1 MYKYRID
8 YKMINV
14 LNVKSIMYIGF
25 RLAPFI
31 LVSFFALSALF
42 NSDIKG
48 IIFLAMLL
56 LNCFIT
62 ISIGV
67 SLPEDPVQKD
77 NTNMMCN
84 SLTLTNGG
92 PLSKLPLNVNI
103 ITFTLAYLAYI
114 IGVNKVADKNIP
126 TLVVLPVFIL
136 YQLYWSFNNGCSSI
150 MYSLGSM
157 ILGGGLGALF
167 SFAID
172 KAGIVQLQYF
182 NGITKQDVCVR
193 ATNAKYKCSTKPNV

>member
-1 MYKYRID
+1 
-8 YKMINV
+8 MINV

-31 LVSFFALSALF
+31 LISFFALSAMF
-42 NSDIKG
+42 NSDVKG

-67 SLPEDPVQKD
+67 ALPDD
-77 NTNMMCN
+77 NIVKTNPNMICN
-84 SLTLTNGG
+84 SLTLTRGE
-92 PLSKLPLNVNI
+92 PLSKLPLNVNV

-114 IGVNKVADKNIP
+114 IGVNNAIKNNIP
-126 TLVVLPVFIL
+126 VVIVLPIFIL
-136 YQLYWSFNNGCSSI
+136 YQIYWSWKNACNSLLYSI
-150 MYSLGSM
+150 ISM

-167 SFAID
+167 SYTID
-172 KAGIVQLQYF
+172 KTGIVQLQYF

-193 ATNAKYKCSTKPNV
+193 ATNAKYRCSTKPTV

>member
-1 MYKYRID
+1 
-8 YKMINV
+8 MINV
-14 LNVKSIMYIGF
+14 LNVKTIMYIGF
-25 RLAPFI
+25 RLAPFVLI
-31 LVSFFALSALF
+31 SFFALSAMF

-67 SLPEDPVQKD
+67 ALPEDTFATKNP
-77 NTNMMCN
+77 NMICN
-84 SLTLTNGG
+84 SLTLTRGE

-103 ITFTLAYLAYI
+103 LTFTLAYLAYI
-114 IGVNKVADKNIP
+114 IGVNNAIMNNIP
-126 TLVVLPVFIL
+126 TVIVLPIFIL
-136 YQLYWSFNNGCSSI
+136 YQIYWSFTNGCNSLLYSI
-150 MYSLGSM
+150 ISM

-167 SFAID
+167 SYAID
-172 KAGIVQLQYF
+172 KTGIVQLQYF

-193 ATNAKYKCSTKPNV
+193 ATKAKYRCSTKPSV

>member
-1 MYKYRID
+1 
-8 YKMINV
+8 MINV
-14 LNVKSIMYIGF
+14 LNIKSIMYIGF
-25 RLAPFI
+25 RLAPFVLI
-31 LVSFFALSALF
+31 SFFALSALF

-67 SLPEDPVQKD
+67 ALPDD
-77 NTNMMCN
+77 TFATNPNMICN
-84 SLTLTNGG
+84 SFTLTKGE

-114 IGVNKVADKNIP
+114 IGMNGAIMNNIP
-126 TLVVLPVFIL
+126 TVIVLPIFIL
-136 YQLYWSFNNGCSSI
+136 YQIYWSWANGCNSLQYSI
-150 MYSLGSM
+150 ASM

-167 SFAID
+167 SYAID
-172 KAGIVQLQYF
+172 KTGIVQLQYF

-193 ATNAKYKCSTKPNV
+193 ATKAKYRCSTKPSV

>member
-1 MYKYRID
+1 
-8 YKMINV
+8 MINV
-14 LNVKSIMYIGF
+14 LNVQSIMYIGF

-31 LVSFFALSALF
+31 LISFFALSALF

-67 SLPEDPVQKD
+67 SLPEDTMKPE
-77 NTNMMCN
+77 NPNMICN
-84 SLTLTNGG
+84 SLILTNGG
-92 PLSKLPLNVNI
+92 RPLSKLPLNINI

-114 IGVNKVADKNIP
+114 IGANGAAQNNIP
-126 TLVVLPVFIL
+126 TLVVLPIFIL
-136 YQLYWSFNNGCSSI
+136 YQMYWSWKNGCNSLL
-150 MYSLGSM
+150 YSFLSL

-167 SFAID
+167 SYAVD
-172 KAGIVQLQYF
+172 KTGIVQLQYF

-193 ATNAKYKCSTKPNV
+193 ATNAKYRCSTKPSV

>member
-1 MYKYRID
+1 
-8 YKMINV
+8 MINV

-48 IIFLAMLL
+48 IIFLGMLL

-67 SLPEDPVQKD
+67 SLPADTPT
-77 NTNMMCN
+77 TNMMCN

-92 PLSKLPLNVNI
+92 PLSRLPLNINI
-103 ITFTLAYLAYI
+103 ITFTFAYLAYI
-114 IGVNKVADKNIP
+114 IGVNGAANNNIP
-126 TLVVLPVFIL
+126 TLIVFPIFII
-136 YQLYWSFNNGCSSI
+136 YQLYWSWTNQCNSLS
-150 MYSLGSM
+150 YSFASM
-157 ILGGGLGALF
+157 VLGGGLGALF
-167 SFAID
+167 SYAID
-172 KAGIVQLQYF
+172 KTGIVQLQYF

-193 ATNAKYKCSTKPNV
+193 ATNVKYKCSTKPSV